1 MKLLEKRV
9 ALSIH
14 GILYSG
20 LRRDCFDDASLA
32 VPEHA
37 PSASGRGGGAS
48 AVCSSTAHPVDPSGI
63 RMYRVGNTLEDVRES
78 FVCLPLSLSLSLSSP
93 SLLPFSFFLFSSRTR
108 TRTAD
113 ARANHDGIATIFDR
127 RCEIIR
133 AHLEACR

>member
-32 VPEHA
+32 VLVHA

-78 FVCLPLSLSLSLSSP
+78 FLCLPLSLSLSLSP
-93 SLLPFSFFLFSSRTR
+93 HHLFFLLLFLFSSRTIC
-108 TRTAD
+108 TAD

-127 RCEIIR
+127 RCEVIR
-133 AHLEACR
+133 THLEACR

>member
-32 VPEHA
+32 VLVHA

-78 FVCLPLSLSLSLSSP
+78 FLCLPLSLSLSLLTIEP
-93 SLLPFSFFLFSSRTR
+93 SLLPTSFSLLFSYNLYCRRPRESRRNCDNFRPTLR
-108 TRTAD
+108 SHSDTS
-113 ARANHDGIATIFDR
+113 
-127 RCEIIR
+127 
-133 AHLEACR
+133 